1 MVHRRNI
8 AEKALESFKHV
19 IGSEK
24 KFGLYSGNDRD
35 IEADYIFSTIQTI
48 SRENHLKQFDP
59 NYFDYIIIDETH
71 RAAADSYQKII
82 NHFNPKFLLGMS
94 ATPERTDGA
103 DIFSFFDHN
112 IAYEIRLQRAL
123 QENMLSEFH
132 YYGVQDISIDGNIID
147 DTSDFQY
154 LEADERVQHIIST
167 VKTYGT
173 DTGIIRGLVFCSR
186 KEECKALAKAFN
198 QHGYSSLA
206 LTGDNSELDRKRAI
220 ERLESNQDSLQ
231 YIFTVDIF
239 NEGID
244 IPSINQILMLRPTN
258 SAIIFVQQLGR
269 GLRKVKG
276 KNYLTVID
284 FIGNYQNNYLV
295 PIALYGDTSFNKDS
309 LRKIIHEGSRLI
321 PGSSTINFDRVTKEK
336 IYASIDS
343 ANMQLK
349 KDLDK
354 DYDLLKF
361 KLGRQ
366 PLMLDFMNHGSRD
379 PFHYV
384 KYSKSSFYSYAE
396 KKEKELKNLI
406 TGNDALVL
414 KYYSKEINNSKRVE
428 ESLLLLH
435 LITRGKTNLYE
446 VNLELDKLYNYKID
460 PLTYNSVVNNLQ
472 LNFVTENNDKKLE
485 KVSKIY
491 GLNTVRQVGNNVLL
505 DTDLKNALSNKSFKN
520 YLLDNTKYSI
530 KKYSNDY
537 ELKSYVD
544 GFILYRKYS
553 RKDVFRILNWEEQPL
568 AQNVGGYMF
577 HNNDAN
583 CPIFV
588 NYHKEDHISDTTK
601 YEDGFIDN
609 STIIYMSKSK
619 RKINSPD
626 VIKFKEAQERNI
638 RLPLFIK
645 KQNAEGDDFYFMG
658 DVKPI
663 KDLFT
668 ETTIGNEKT
677 VSIVKMVFKLYQ
689 PVESNMFDY
698 ITDKE

>member
-1 MVHRRNI
+1 
-8 AEKALESFKHV
+8 
-19 IGSEK
+19 
-24 KFGLYSGNDRD
+24 
-35 IEADYIFSTIQTI
+35 
-48 SRENHLKQFDP
+48 
-59 NYFDYIIIDETH
+59 
-71 RAAADSYQKII
+71 
-82 NHFNPKFLLGMS
+82 
-94 ATPERTDGA
+94 
-103 DIFSFFDHN
+103 
-112 IAYEIRLQRAL
+112 
-123 QENMLSEFH
+123 
-132 YYGVQDISIDGNIID
+132 
-147 DTSDFQY
+147 
-154 LEADERVQHIIST
+154 
-167 VKTYGT
+167 
-173 DTGIIRGLVFCSR
+173 
-186 KEECKALAKAFN
+186 
-198 QHGYSSLA
+198 
-206 LTGDNSELDRKRAI
+206 
-220 ERLESNQDSLQ
+220 
-231 YIFTVDIF
+231 
-239 NEGID
+239 
-244 IPSINQILMLRPTN
+244 
-258 SAIIFVQQLGR
+258 
-269 GLRKVKG
+269 
-276 KNYLTVID
+276 
-284 FIGNYQNNYLV
+284 
-295 PIALYGDTSFNKDS
+295 
-309 LRKIIHEGSRLI
+309 
-321 PGSSTINFDRVTKEK
+321 
-336 IYASIDS
+336 
-343 ANMQLK
+343 
-349 KDLDK
+349 
-354 DYDLLKF
+354 
-361 KLGRQ
+361 
-366 PLMLDFMNHGSRD
+366 MLDFMNHGSRD

-658 DVKPI
+658 DVNLLKI
-663 KDLFT
+663 CSQK
-668 ETTIGNEKT
+668 
-677 VSIVKMVFKLYQ
+677 Q
-689 PVESNMFDY
+689 Q
-698 ITDKE
+698 